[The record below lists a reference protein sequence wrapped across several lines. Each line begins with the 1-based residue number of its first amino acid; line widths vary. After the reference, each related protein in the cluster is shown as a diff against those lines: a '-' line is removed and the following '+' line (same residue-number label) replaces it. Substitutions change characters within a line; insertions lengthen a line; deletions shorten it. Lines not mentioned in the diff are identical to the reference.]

1 MGDITKFGALN
12 TKLKVLQG
20 RLLKNDDYNSLLK
33 AETLEEAVEYLLSNT
48 YYGEFLEGF
57 AFNGRNLEDLE
68 VLMKNKY
75 FENLERFSHFMTDF
89 YKKFFNIVLMRYEV
103 ENIKFMLRALV
114 KGESMDTARDHMLMH
129 GTSKL
134 EYDLL
139 LQSRNVGEF
148 IEGLKGT
155 NYHRV
160 ISSYVNEPVEKMLFY
175 MEMSLDR
182 LYFDILRKSTKRLA
196 NQEVQNVGALVGT
209 NIDLLNIQW
218 IYRGRKFYGL
228 SSEELIN
235 YTLNGG
241 KNLDFDELKK
251 LCYAT
256 SPEETEALIK
266 ETVYGSIFKDVDNF
280 DIYMERSIQRYL
292 DKMFSNH
299 KTKNVM
305 NVAETMVY
313 MHKMEYEIR
322 DLFSIFEL
330 KRYGMSWEEG
340 KSFLV
345 RIL

>member
-12 TKLKVLQG
+12 TKLKVLEG

-48 YYGEFLEGF
+48 QYGEFLDGF
-57 AFNGRNLEDLE
+57 VFNGRNLEDLE
-68 VLMKNKY
+68 VLLKQKY
-75 FENLERFSHFMTDF
+75 FENLERFSRYMTDI
-89 YKKFFNIVLMRYEV
+89 YKKFFNAVLMRYEV

-114 KGESMDTARDHMLMH
+114 KGEDMENARDHMLLH
-129 GTSKL
+129 RTSKL

-139 LQSRNVGEF
+139 LQSRNVSEF
-148 IEGLKGT
+148 VEALKGT

-160 ISSYVNEPVEKMLFY
+160 LSSYLNEPVEKLLFY

-182 LYFDILRKSTKRLA
+182 LYFDNLRKSSKKLA
-196 NQEVQNVGALVGT
+196 NGEVQNVGSLVGV

-218 IYRGRKFYGL
+218 IYRGSKFYGL
-228 SSEELIN
+228 SSEELVN

-241 KNLDFDELKK
+241 KNLKFEDLKR
-251 LCYAT
+251 LCYAG
-256 SPEETEALIK
+256 SSEEMVALIK
-266 ETVYGSIFKDVDNF
+266 ETEYGGLFTDTNNF
-280 DIYMERSIQRYL
+280 DVHMERSIQRYL

-299 KTKNVM
+299 KVKNIM
-305 NVAETMVY
+305 NVVETMVY

-322 DLFSIFEL
+322 DLFSIIEM
-330 KRYGMSWEEG
+330 KRYGISWEES
-340 KSFLV
+340 KSYLV